1 MKGSFFPLSRILPIT
16 QSLKVSINFLHF
28 FLKPIQIFCLHEAH
42 KLIASNSKLISP
54 PIFDFVPNVGT
65 IRSSPSPPLFIP
77 VKPEKESARRS
88 RKRITEGRG
97 GSTDSE
103 GPAVIK
109 ETSKRT
115 QRRGQANLKSNKCN
129 TAAKKTDEGR
139 RGTGG
144 TAEVS
149 QQSKV
154 ADSCEDQA
162 SSVSQEETVTCR
174 VREQPP
180 SQETSRVHGEH
191 RAAAA
196 ILVRGKTSREKSSLI
211 YK

>member
-1 MKGSFFPLSRILPIT
+1 MPQIPSFFPPL
-16 QSLKVSINFLHF
+16 
-28 FLKPIQIFCLHEAH
+28 
-42 KLIASNSKLISP
+42 
-54 PIFDFVPNVGT
+54 FDFVPNVGT

-77 VKPEKESARRS
+77 VKPEKAAPRRL
-88 RKRITEGRG
+88 RKRIKECRG

-103 GPAVIK
+103 GPAVVK
-109 ETSKRT
+109 ETSKRNH
-115 QRRGQANLKSNKCN
+115 RRGQTNLKSNKCN
-129 TAAKKTDEGR
+129 TAAKKMDEGR
-139 RGTGG
+139 RGTEG

-162 SSVSQEETVTCR
+162 WSVSQEETMTCS

-191 RAAAA
+191 SAAAA
-196 ILVRGKTSREKSSLI
+196 ILVPENQPREIIPDLQITFGLSAYGMSLNI
-211 YK
+211 

>member
-1 MKGSFFPLSRILPIT
+1 MRPQIPIFPPL
-16 QSLKVSINFLHF
+16 
-28 FLKPIQIFCLHEAH
+28 
-42 KLIASNSKLISP
+42 
-54 PIFDFVPNVGT
+54 FDFVPNVGT

-77 VKPEKESARRS
+77 VKPEKESARRL
-88 RKRITEGRG
+88 RKRIKEGGG

-103 GPAVIK
+103 GPAVSK
-109 ETSKRT
+109 ETSKRN
-115 QRRGQANLKSNKCN
+115 QRRGQTNLKSNKCN
-129 TAAKKTDEGR
+129 TAAKKMDEGR
-139 RGTGG
+139 RGTEG

-162 SSVSQEETVTCR
+162 SSASQEETMTCS

-196 ILVRGKTSREKSSLI
+196 ILVRGKPAERNHP
-211 YK
+211 